1 MSKGYGQMMRR
12 ALTAGLIAL
21 SANTY
26 AVENPDNIFGYWRVI
41 DDRSGFAKAIA
52 RFSRNADGTYVGVV
66 MRTIPRPDYTP
77 IEVCQKCPPPFT
89 NRKVVGMPIV
99 WFKETNSGKPNERGW
114 DFVRGHAIDP
124 IQGKIYQGKARLSPD
139 QRRLVMRGYVGVSM
153 FGRSQV
159 WIREEADSPLLDG
172 LPKFDPNQKFEI
184 ELPAK

>member
-1 MSKGYGQMMRR
+1 MMNLYRQIVR
-12 ALTAGLIAL
+12 SSLMAGLL
-21 SANTY
+21 VLTSMSY
-26 AVENPDNIFGYWRVI
+26 AVENPDNILGYWRVM

-52 RFSRNADGTYVGVV
+52 RFSKNEDGTYVGVI

-77 IEVCQKCPPPFT
+77 IEVCQKCPAPFT

-99 WFKETNSGKPNERGW
+99 WFKETNSNKPNERGW
-114 DFVRGHAIDP
+114 DYVRGHAIDP

-153 FGRSQV
+153 LGRSQI

-172 LPKFDPNQKFEI
+172 LPKFDPAQKI
-184 ELPAK
+184 EVDVPKR